1 MAHVL
6 ILGMTESGKTTLAT
20 ELARN
25 YQANG
30 FNVIV
35 LDAMLDPR
43 WPGEHVYTDKGQFL
57 DVVTN
62 SRRCMVFV
70 DEAGEAVGQYEKEMF
85 WLATRGRHAGHS
97 CHFITQRAQQLSPTV
112 RLQASYLGL
121 FNCGA
126 SDARLL
132 SDEWNRPELKQA
144 NTLAKGQYFWTGRFT
159 PLETRK
165 LWR

>member
-20 ELARN
+20 ELAGA
-25 YQANG
+25 YHKTG

-35 LDAMLDPR
+35 LDAMRDPR
-43 WPGEHVYTDKGQFL
+43 WPGEHVYSDREQFL
-57 DVVTN
+57 EVVTN
-62 SRRCMVFV
+62 SRRCMIFV

-97 CHFITQRAQQLSPTV
+97 CHFVTQRAQQLSPTV
-112 RLQASYLGL
+112 RHQTSYLAL
-121 FNCGA
+121 FNCAA

-132 SDEWNRPELKQA
+132 SDEWNRQELREA
-144 NTLAKGQYFWTGRFT
+144 NSLGKGHYFWTGRYNA
-159 PLETRK
+159 LERRK
-165 LWR
+165 LW